1 VAVLDWV
8 CDDGKL
14 DEKDAKLAAIVEAHR
29 NEPASEDALA
39 AELADYVGLAVELK
53 KELEEIGAFDPGLI
67 AEGKRLV
74 LALRERSAVRV
85 RGKGGETA
93 ALLAKRN
100 QLAAVLAQRIN
111 RVRAAAR
118 YVFPASRRSDPR
130 SVASR
135 APSSAPSVS
144 RRSCSASPTFGCT
157 FTTPRRD
164 RDRWAPRVELLRHFN
179 YEVRSA
185 VGRLIVERAFPQ
197 SVGQAE

>member
-53 KELEEIGAFDPGLI
+53 KELEEIGASDPGLI
-67 AEGKRLV
+67 AEGERLV

-118 YVFPASRRSDPR
+118 YVFRHHDGIVKQVTSAYERRRRAAARRKAGAEEVVGSPAPESTTL
-130 SVASR
+130 VAI
-135 APSSAPSVS
+135 
-144 RRSCSASPTFGCT
+144 G
-157 FTTPRRD
+157 
-164 RDRWAPRVELLRHFN
+164 
-179 YEVRSA
+179 
-185 VGRLIVERAFPQ
+185 
-197 SVGQAE
+197 